1 MLDKN
6 LLLQK
11 LSNLIIE
18 LTDADH
24 GEATNILEAVE
35 QIMNECEVDQ

>member
-1 MLDKN
+1 MFDKN

-35 QIMNECEVDQ
+35 HIINECEVNE